1 MNKDK
6 PKTTILNSRLHRTM
20 LSFLLAVV
28 CVSTGHSD
36 QRRPGISHRP
46 AVIPPK
52 VQEAARDSFHMALS
66 AAADLHA
73 GHYVLSENEA
83 REALG
88 EDTTNGVAEEVLAAA
103 LDAQGKDR
111 EALQQYQTVIQHYDT
126 QPRNLLPYAQ
136 LLLKSGQW
144 TQALALYNRVL
155 PSLPDVGPHLEAIVV
170 HDSDAMQASSHFSA
184 AAPDPLGLATAIHIA
199 RGLVYNS
206 TSGWAGDSQDTEA
219 MAEYAKAFQLAP
231 NNALTNY
238 YYGIGWQKL
247 APAERA
253 KFGNAAQAK
262 AALEKAVKLGKP
274 DVKEAAQKALLVAAK
289 L

>member
-1 MNKDK
+1 M
-6 PKTTILNSRLHRTM
+6 
-20 LSFLLAVV
+20 
-28 CVSTGHSD
+28 
-36 QRRPGISHRP
+36 
-46 AVIPPK
+46 K
-52 VQEAARDSFHMALS
+52 VQIIWAALAFCLNAAHAAIGQTLFPPQTFGTQPLVRSGSQNISRPTPEGLAKKTRAETLAWAAATAFQSRNYAQAESQAKQALS
-66 AAADLHA
+66 VDP
-73 GHYVLSENEA
+73 S
-83 REALG
+83 
-88 EDTTNGVAEEVLAAA
+88 NGMGEEVLAQA
-103 LDAQGKDR
+103 LEAQGKDQK
-111 EALQQYQTVIQHYDT
+111 ALRQYQTVVEHYDT
-126 QPRNLLPYAQ
+126 HPRNLLPLAQ

-206 TSGWAGDSQDTEA
+206 TSGWAGDSQDTQA

-238 YYGIGWQKL
+238 YYGTGWQKL
-247 APAERA
+247 GPAERA
-253 KFGNAAQAK
+253 KFGDAQQAK

-289 L
+289 P